1 MRIGV
6 SSGTRAQSGSWSCP
20 ARGTRTPGRRGAD
33 LARAALDAAR
43 AQQAA
48 RRAAAQNSRSGTGEP
63 RVRRGRGA
71 DALRRRR
78 WSGPGADSRD
88 PAPLAATLRGW
99 VRQAGV
105 GADLTRATVFGRWAE
120 IVGAELAAH
129 CRPLS
134 LTDGNLLVEA
144 ESTAWAM
151 QIRGLGPQLIAR
163 INREVGGGTVT
174 RLRAQGPAGPSWRF
188 GNRHVS
194 GRGPRDT
201 YG

>member
-1 MRIGV
+1 MNEPPPGAG
-6 SSGTRAQSGSWSCP
+6 SGPEPDRLDRPDRP
-20 ARGTRTPGRRGAD
+20 ARPRGAD
-33 LARAALDAAR
+33 LARAALEAAR
-43 AQQAA
+43 AQQAT
-48 RRAAAQNSRSGTGEP
+48 RRLQAGRAGGDQP
-63 RVRRGRGA
+63 RIRRNAGGA
-71 DALRRRR
+71 SALRRRR
-78 WSGPGADSRD
+78 WSGPGPDARD

-105 GADLTRATVFGRWAE
+105 GADLTKATVFGRWPE
-120 IVGAELAAH
+120 IVGTDLAAH

-134 LTDGNLLVEA
+134 LTDGDLLVEA

-151 QIRGLGPQLIAR
+151 QIRGLGPQLITR
-163 INREVGGGTVT
+163 INLEVGAGSIT
-174 RLRAQGPAGPSWRF
+174 RIRAQGPAGPSWRF